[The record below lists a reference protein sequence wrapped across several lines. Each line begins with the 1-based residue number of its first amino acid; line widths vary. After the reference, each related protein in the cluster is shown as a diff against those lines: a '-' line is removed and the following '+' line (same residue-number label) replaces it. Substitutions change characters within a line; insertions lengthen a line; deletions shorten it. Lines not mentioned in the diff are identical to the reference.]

1 MFPWQ
6 PREPLPQ
13 AEPIPQ
19 AEGCLGWRDQ
29 ERAQFKG
36 KARQSLLCEGRSRHC
51 LLPHFTW
58 APQAGLG
65 ERPPALWRQ
74 SDFRRWGESG
84 HSERNFFP
92 MD

>member
-36 KARQSLLCEGRSRHC
+36 KAKQSLLCEGRSRHC

-58 APQAGLG
+58 APPGRLG
-65 ERPPALWRQ
+65 RTAPSPVETVRLQEVGRVR
-74 SDFRRWGESG
+74 SL
-84 HSERNFFP
+84 
-92 MD
+92 